1 MAAKRRRERKR
12 TEEYGVNGV
21 EAKGRH
27 GGAHFLLVT
36 LAPLVE
42 RKSRNHP

>member
-1 MAAKRRRERKR
+1 MRYGRKKAPG
-12 TEEYGVNGV
+12 TQKKGVNGV
-21 EAKGRH
+21 EAKGQH